1 MIKKYLLLVSF
12 IVCFAEAKDPF
23 SWINTLPKPWTLN
36 DQDFEYHLKRIHEQY
51 SEFNSRLIAIN
62 LWRVGTPYGLYCLG
76 EENEKDNDPIIRYD
90 SSDCTVHVLTT
101 LAYANTYSLKNAKKS
116 MIEIHYKPNQQN
128 VKVPSYNYRWHFT
141 SDRILNHPMSVNIT
155 DWIIDP
161 KYTEQVDIEL
171 NKKHDG
177 ELFLDIDWS
186 LNETI
191 SYIPTDKI
199 DADVMKKLPPIC
211 GIAFVKKDYFKL
223 GIVMAHE
230 GYVLN
235 RSNLVHAS
243 SELKKT
249 VNVDLLEYI
258 KQDGTNRFDGAMF
271 FKLAPIN

>member
-1 MIKKYLLLVSF
+1 MIKKYLPLFLF
-12 IVCFAEAKDPF
+12 IVCCTEASDPF
-23 SWINTLPKPWTLN
+23 KWINTLPKPWTLN
-36 DQDFEYHLKRIHEQY
+36 DQDFEYYMARIHEKY
-51 SEFNSRLIAIN
+51 SEFDSRLIAIN

-76 EENEKDNDPIIRYD
+76 EENEKDDDPIIRYD

-101 LAYANTYSLKNAKKS
+101 LAYANSYSLEDARKS
-116 MIEIHYKPNQQN
+116 MIEIHYKVNENN

-141 SDRILNHPMSVNIT
+141 SDRILNHPMNVNIT
-155 DWIIDP
+155 ESIINP
-161 KYTEQVDIEL
+161 QYIERVDIEL
-171 NKKHDG
+171 NKKQNG
-177 ELFLDIDWS
+177 QLFLDIDWS

-191 SYIPTDKI
+191 SFIPSGKI
-199 DADVMKKLPPIC
+199 NVDVLKNLPSVC

-249 VNVDLLEYI
+249 VNVDLLDYI
-258 KQDGTNRFDGAMF
+258 KKDGNYRFDGAMF
-271 FKLAPIN
+271 FELDPIN

>member
-1 MIKKYLLLVSF
+1 MIRVITVLLFFTFHCGSNGSPLL
-12 IVCFAEAKDPF
+12 
-23 SWINTLPKPWTLN
+23 WINQIPKPWEIDEN
-36 DQDFEYHLKRIHEQY
+36 DFDEYLEEFQIRFPDFHQRVK
-51 SEFNSRLIAIN
+51 AIN

-101 LAYANTYSLKNAKKS
+101 LAYANTYSLKNAKKN

-141 SDRILNHPMSVNIT
+141 SDRILNHPMNVNIT
-155 DWIIDP
+155 DLIIDP

-171 NKKHDG
+171 NKKHNG

-191 SYIPTDKI
+191 SFIPTDKI

-223 GIVMAHE
+223 GIVIAHE

-258 KQDGTNRFDGAMF
+258 KQDGDYRFDGAMF
-271 FKLAPIN
+271 FELDPIN